1 MKQFIFYGLLCLGL
15 LPNPLSAQSPRGSAV
30 STPVSALDIEK
41 DLIKVGDSLFAS
53 KYEVTNAAYLTFLQ
67 TLSKTATL
75 YKKAQVD
82 SIGWK
87 KCVNNMQELNA
98 YHRHAA
104 FANYPVV
111 NISFEAAEAYCKWLT
126 DTYNQT
132 TGRKYKQV
140 LFRLPTEIEWESA
153 ARSGRTEG
161 MYAWDGFEIM
171 DNKGSYVCNFGDLLL
186 MSNTNARR
194 SKKHTNATASD
205 HHIITAPVTSYK
217 PNTFGLFNM
226 CGNAAEM
233 TLEKGYSKGGS
244 WYSKREKLEVS
255 QSETYQNAE
264 PFLGFRVFMKIIKM

>member
-1 MKQFIFYGLLCLGL
+1 MKQIIIYGLFCLGL
-15 LPNPLSAQSPRGSAV
+15 LPNLLFAQTPRGSVAAPF
-30 STPVSALDIEK
+30 SILDIEK
-41 DLIKVGDSLFAS
+41 ELVKVEDSLLAS
-53 KYEVTNAAYLTFLQ
+53 QYEVTNLAYANFLQ
-67 TLSKTATL
+67 TVSKTSAL
-75 YKKAQVD
+75 YKKVQID
-82 SIGWK
+82 STGWK

-153 ARSGRTEG
+153 ARSGKTDG
-161 MYAWDGFEIM
+161 MYAWEGFEIM
-171 DNKGSYVCNFGDLLL
+171 DSKGNYVCNFGDLLL
-186 MSNTNARR
+186 MSTANARH

-205 HHIITAPVTSYK
+205 HHIITAPVSAYK
-217 PNTFGLFNM
+217 PNALGLFNM

-244 WYSKREKLEVS
+244 WYSKREKLEIN
-255 QSETYQNAE
+255 QSETYQNTE
-264 PFLGFRVFMKIIKM
+264 PFLGFRVFMKIVKM